1 MTTHY
6 SSLVEAGNGGGFV
19 FAGITLFLMES
30 EGEGGGESVVA
41 KRVLR
46 GGGGEGGKSNS
57 FIFN

>member
-30 EGEGGGESVVA
+30 EGGGGEISRRQKSTKGVYR
-41 KRVLR
+41 KISTDYLPMR
-46 GGGGEGGKSNS
+46 GS
-57 FIFN
+57 

>member
-30 EGEGGGESVVA
+30 EG
-41 KRVLR
+41 
-46 GGGGEGGKSNS
+46 GGKSVVGGRGRWGGSGNQS
-57 FIFN
+57 SPKEY